1 MTEILIKLFVK
12 DRKNLADPGV
22 RARYGSFAS
31 IVGIIL
37 NVLVS
42 ALKLVIGLL
51 TSTISVTADGVNNLA
66 DAGAS
71 IISLISFKL
80 SVKPADKDHPFGHA
94 RIEYVASM
102 IVSFLI
108 LLVGTELLTDSVSS
122 LFNEKTDGGALGAVG
137 FSVLIISVL
146 AKLWFAVFCKKIS
159 SRIGS
164 ATIKAAGTD
173 ALADA
178 VSTSAVLISAVIM
191 LLTGFAFLD
200 SIMGIIVS
208 IVIIIAGIKI
218 LIETKNSILG
228 ESPSGEIVESIRKI
242 AAEYP
247 EIIGIHDMMVH
258 NYGPGHYIASFHA
271 EVDGSDDI
279 FKLHDTVDLV
289 EKRIFEEL
297 SILCSIHMDPI
308 DTNDET
314 VAKLKS
320 IATEAISAIYPNIGI
335 HDFRVV
341 TGQTHTNMIFDI
353 VVNFDEKDPPNKIVE
368 AISAEVKKKDP
379 SLYCVITVDRE

>member
-1 MTEILIKLFVK
+1 MTELLIKLFVK
-12 DRKNLADPGV
+12 DRKNLSDPRV

-37 NVLVS
+37 NILIS

-51 TSTISVTADGVNNLA
+51 SSTISVTADGVNNLA

-108 LLVGTELLTDSVSS
+108 LLVGTELLMDSVSS
-122 LFNEKTDGGALGAVG
+122 LFSGDTGGGELGTVG
-137 FSVLIISVL
+137 FSVLMISVL

-159 SRIGS
+159 KRIGS

-178 VSTSAVLISAVIM
+178 VSTSAVLVSAVIM

-200 SIMGIIVS
+200 SIMGIAVS
-208 IVIIIAGIKI
+208 IIIIIAGIKI

-228 ESPSGEIVESIRKI
+228 ESPSGEIVENIRKI

-247 EIIGIHDMMVH
+247 EIIGIHDMIVH

-289 EKRIFEEL
+289 EKRIFDEL

-314 VAKLKS
+314 VAKLKG
-320 IATEAISAIYPNIGI
+320 IAEEAISCIYPNVSI

-353 VVNFDEKDPPNKIVE
+353 VIPFDEKEQPNKIVD
-368 AISAEVKKKDP
+368 AISSEVKKKDP
-379 SLYCVITVDRE
+379 NLYCVITVDRE